1 MPGNCKS
8 KQGLDPNSLGAV
20 FAPCS
25 LLEVE
30 CVKARDASRSQS
42 LMGSSDM
49 ERILEYHF
57 DANLAADER
66 KNHRFFGWESNQ
78 RMDVTASVQ
87 YKDLRTRY
95 WRPTR
100 HGVQMFIR
108 ELESTTFKPEG
119 GVSGNFFMLKTRG
132 SHPEDEA
139 RRHGVA
145 DAATPCHRSRPPE
158 IEQDPSR

>member
-100 HGVQMFIR
+100 LGVQTFNVHQRARVHNLQARRRCLR
-108 ELESTTFKPEG
+108 EPLHAQNARKP
-119 GVSGNFFMLKTRG
+119 SRRRG
-132 SHPEDEA
+132 SS
-139 RRHGVA
+139 
-145 DAATPCHRSRPPE
+145 TWSR
-158 IEQDPSR
+158 